1 MRIRAI
7 LEKSTDFDFLRFVP
21 IVFRKNGLAPLYYKP
36 FQKNTLSLLKI
47 PILFILGIFEIA
59 CRKTH
64 RQNETSKSE
73 RSNTVIFS

>member
-1 MRIRAI
+1 M
-7 LEKSTDFDFLRFVP
+7 FLWYSAKMALLRCIISHF
-21 IVFRKNGLAPLYYKP
+21 
-36 FQKNTLSLLKI
+36 KNTLSLLKI